1 LKNRIVL
8 LLAMLLL
15 TGAAFA
21 DSTTKIKPDGQI
33 NDVTPLQIW
42 EIEIVLDET
51 GAGSYTPAIPDSF
64 WGNLSQI
71 DYRSSGL
78 SGANTLT
85 MTLNTS
91 QVQLDSYNVTEGNT
105 SRWGA
110 VGLIADTID
119 FAITSGTANAT
130 ITVDLFITR

>member
-1 LKNRIVL
+1 MKAASIILAISVL
-8 LLAMLLL
+8 LL
-15 TGAAFA
+15 GFGSA
-21 DSTTKIKPDGQI
+21 DSITKIKPDGI
-33 NDVTPLQIW
+33 ITDNTPLQVW
-42 EIEIVLDET
+42 EVELTLDAN
-51 GAGSYTPAIPDSF
+51 GSASYTPSNPSSF

-71 DYRSSGL
+71 DYRASGL

-85 MTLNTS
+85 LTLNTS
-91 QVQLDSYNVTEGNT
+91 QVQLDSYNVTEGNA

-110 VGLIADTID
+110 VGLIADKID

>member
-1 LKNRIVL
+1 MKYTSILI
-8 LLAMLLL
+8 MLMLI
-15 TGAAFA
+15 GAAAASSFTVLYPHGSSVSPSA
-21 DSTTKIKPDGQI
+21 
-33 NDVTPLQIW
+33 PLVVY
-42 EIEIVLDET
+42 EISLELDENGT
-51 GAGSYTPAIPDSF
+51 GSYTSPTM

-78 SGANTLT
+78 SGTNTLT

-110 VGLIADTID
+110 VGLIADKID